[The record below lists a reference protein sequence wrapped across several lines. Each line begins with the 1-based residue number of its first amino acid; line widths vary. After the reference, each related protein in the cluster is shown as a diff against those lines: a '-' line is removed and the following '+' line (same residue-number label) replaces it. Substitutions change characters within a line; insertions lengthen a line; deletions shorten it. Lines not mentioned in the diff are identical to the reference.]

1 MNLLMSAAANGLRTN
16 GSTEEPGLLLDSY
29 PVLARNAKASLQIG
43 AYEGDDLVTRMVSD
57 ASMMVNMTGLAG
69 FLDRSGLMMLI
80 PMGVLYGT
88 TSNSSQIAFAE
99 PSFAEPSFEFIG
111 VDEAR
116 EPLPP
121 LATTA
126 PPEVHDDHDHDHDHS
141 DGHDH

>member
-1 MNLLMSAAANGLRTN
+1 
-16 GSTEEPGLLLDSY
+16 
-29 PVLARNAKASLQIG
+29 
-43 AYEGDDLVTRMVSD
+43 
-57 ASMMVNMTGLAG
+57 
-69 FLDRSGLMMLI
+69 MMLI

-111 VDEAR
+111 ADDHAR
-116 EPLPP
+116 SPVPEPLPP